1 MSTWMRRKPAV
12 LLWSTLLC
20 ACGAEP
26 EGAGS
31 AAADV
36 REPGSEREH
45 VELVQVAANPAAP
58 PQGSV
63 ERDAEGSEQGP
74 SPAAEPVTTP
84 TQRVPCS
91 APAGVSSAPRNVE
104 QAVALMNSLP
114 KPTSLE
120 CFIESLARP
129 LEVYATSSDLSLQ
142 PADGTRSPRTFIVQG
157 DLVMSIVANPEFSKL
172 LEIGY
177 RSAPG
182 RSMKGEIAFPLT
194 VDVTAS
200 SILARI
206 RVGDVSICGGCHG
219 AETRPID
226 SFFADGAFE
235 SAVAVPLS
243 PFEVD
248 LESLRQE
255 AAACEPASEPQRC
268 AVLGAL
274 FDHGE
279 VVPSRLWD

>member
-1 MSTWMRRKPAV
+1 
-12 LLWSTLLC
+12 
-20 ACGAEP
+20 
-26 EGAGS
+26 
-31 AAADV
+31 
-36 REPGSEREH
+36 
-45 VELVQVAANPAAP
+45 
-58 PQGSV
+58 
-63 ERDAEGSEQGP
+63 
-74 SPAAEPVTTP
+74 
-84 TQRVPCS
+84 
-91 APAGVSSAPRNVE
+91 VSSAPRNVE
-104 QAVALMNSLP
+104 QAVALMNALP

-129 LEVYATSSDLSLQ
+129 LEVYATSSELSLQ

-157 DLVMSIVANPEFSKL
+157 ELVMSIVANPEFSNL

-226 SFFADGAFE
+226 SFFVDGAFE

-248 LESLRQE
+248 LETLRQE
-255 AAACEPASEPQRC
+255 AAACEPASEPERC
-268 AVLGAL
+268 GVLGAL